1 MHDVALIETLVI
13 MRSTNGKSVYMDLLR
28 CVHI

>member
-13 MRSTNGKSVYMDLLR
+13 MRSTNGKIVKKLYF
-28 CVHI
+28 VNKK